1 MALSPPPAFS
11 EFAKGISYS
20 RNQWLPY
27 FVGFLIGY
35 PLLIKALRH
44 RRLGQMKKKF
54 HFPTRE
60 SMAKMT
66 DEEAFLI
73 QKEMAQLEFPFMFL
87 TSGQFALF
95 RTYGIPTIS
104 HLLTKTG
111 QFSKPETSFKR
122 YTDTAA
128 LIGEMVENSPTSQR
142 AFISVA
148 RTRFLHSGYQASGKI
163 LDADL
168 LYTLALFAV
177 QPVRFIENFEWRDL
191 SDMELCAIGT
201 FWKSLGDALGIS
213 SEMLPSGKTGFKDG
227 IQWLEEVDAWSQD
240 YEAKYMVP
248 DPKNR
253 ESADQATAVLLYN
266 LPKALHPIGLQFTSF
281 MMDDRLRKAMLYDP
295 PTPGWSKVFSTLLS
309 TRRFVLRHLS
319 PPRPSA
325 FAVSNIAQKP
335 DEDNRYHRMSW
346 DALPFYIRPTFWNRW
361 GPVAW
366 VSWLMGHPVPG
377 DHGEKYYPQGYHI
390 RDIGP
395 KYFEGKGHKEIKDT
409 MEELKISRT
418 GKCPFH

>member
-1 MALSPPPAFS
+1 MSLPLPPALSELARALP
-11 EFAKGISYS
+11 YS
-20 RNQWLPY
+20 RTQWLPI

-35 PLLIKALRH
+35 PILIRALRYKRH
-44 RRLGQMKKKF
+44 GEMKKKF
-54 HFPTRE
+54 YFPTRE
-60 SMAKMT
+60 SMAEMT

-177 QPVRFIENFEWRDL
+177 QPVRFIENFEWRTL
-191 SDMELCAIGT
+191 SDLELCAIGT

-213 SEMLPSGKTGFKDG
+213 SEILPSGKTGFKDG
-227 IQWLEEVDAWSQD
+227 IQWLEEVDVWSQD

-253 ESADQATAVLLYN
+253 ESADQATA
-266 LPKALHPIGLQFTSF
+266 
-281 MMDDRLRKAMLYDP
+281 MLISNRYEA
-295 PTPGWSKVFSTLLS
+295 PTPGWSMVFSTLLAI
-309 TRRFVLRHLS
+309 RKLILRYLS
-319 PPRPSA
+319 PPRPA
-325 FAVSNIAQKP
+325 ALAVSNIAQKP
-335 DEDNRYHRMSW
+335 DKDDRYHRMSW

-361 GPVAW
+361 GPMAW
-366 VSWLMGHPVPG
+366 ISWLMGHPVPG
-377 DHGEKYYPQGYHI
+377 DLGQKKGPQG
-390 RDIGP
+390 DPGND
-395 KYFEGKGHKEIKDT
+395 EGIKD
-409 MEELKISRT
+409 LKDGEMSLPLVWSKYHAT
-418 GKCPFH
+418 TND